1 MKLRYL
7 FSMILA
13 SALMFVSC
21 VDEMGTD
28 SFDNIKLDKTMLVI
42 PVEGGS
48 VELNI
53 DATEAWAFDTLYT
66 EDVWPNVIKRNTDK
80 ETGVVTVKSVDPS
93 WLKVNTLVGEVGQT
107 KVTFTAD
114 KVEGGRELEL
124 CIKAGVNSQFVKI
137 RQGSLE
143 ASSATCAEVIAGA
156 DGKTYRVKGVC
167 TAIAN
172 TTYGNWYLNDGTGEV
187 YVYGTLDKDGKTKN
201 YESWGMEVGDVVEV
215 EGPKLTYGTTVEL
228 VDVTVLKIEKSLL
241 KILTEEQNYAK
252 EGGEF
257 EVKVAFKGEGLY
269 PTVDKDSKSWIS
281 LVGVKTYPGTPTKI
295 EPNPADTA
303 IVTFA
308 LSEFMEK
315 AAPRKGALIFTSSND
330 DGSTEMTF
338 NITQKGDIP
347 DPTPV
352 KDATKVGEG
361 LYVEGTVVAINTK
374 GYLLQDETGVIQIYH
389 PESGWECPFE
399 VGDKVGV
406 AASALGA
413 YNFSAQLSTKFGTDS
428 ANIYFEEKVGDK
440 ADVKYPDPVNY
451 DATKIG
457 AVIADLEANVDK
469 ADKEK
474 KVAITIEYAVMV
486 GKLSISGNYYNVEIA
501 GTEYMGSLY
510 NPLESLNLKD
520 FDGKI
525 VKLTGYFIS
534 VSQSSGEYKYANLVV
549 TAVEEAGDVVFPE
562 LSLSKT
568 EDEVAPEA
576 TEYTFDIKS
585 NLDWTLTASEGVTL
599 DKTSGNGNATVKM
612 TFAANTSDAAIV
624 HTVTAKAEG
633 VADKVLKITQAT
645 AAAPTVATIAEFL
658 AAAEDATVYQVT
670 GVIASMKEIN
680 TQYHNVEVTIKDSEG
695 RELLLYRMKA
705 ADGGPELTELGL
717 SVGDELTAVG
727 NRGSYKGAPQMINPV
742 YVSHKDVIVATISEF
757 IAAAEDDKLYELTG
771 TISAI
776 KDVNTQYNNVEVTIK
791 DSEGTELLLYRM
803 KAAADGKSLTDLGLK
818 VGDVLTAVGNRGSY
832 KGVAQ
837 MVNPIYR
844 GHVEGAPA
852 EDPIAETVLAEWLFS
867 ADAMAAY
874 KDTFGTTDGTLD
886 NTAGDGG
893 MYVAANKAGEGKI
906 TFVQIDKTTLDAKS
920 ENAKRITGSTG
931 HPTAYGV
938 WPGDYW
944 LFEATGKTSYSSG
957 TKVNISYITR
967 TSKTGM
973 KYWRLEYLDGA
984 DWKAAMTTTKVTV
997 NGEEIEYNIMMN
1009 ADGSTNVKIDNT
1021 VTLSSSTEVV
1031 KFRMLCVANDQAN
1044 GKGPIEK
1051 PNGGTCRI
1059 AGAEG
1064 TSPVIKVVE

>member
-13 SALMFVSC
+13 AFFFVGC

-28 SFDNIKLDKTMLVI
+28 SFDNIKLDKTMLTI

-48 VELNI
+48 VELKIN
-53 DATEAWAFDTLYT
+53 ATEAWAFDTLYT
-66 EDVWPNVIKRNTDK
+66 EDVWPNVIKRSKDK
-80 ETGVVTVKSVDPS
+80 ETGVETVTSVDPS
-93 WLKVNTLVGEVGQT
+93 WLAVNIMAGEAGENVV
-107 KVTFTAD
+107 KFTAGKID
-114 KVEGGRELEL
+114 GGREIEL
-124 CIKAGVNSQFVKI
+124 CIKAGINSQFVKI

-215 EGPKLTYGTTVEL
+215 EGPKLTYGSTVEL
-228 VDVTVLKIEKSLL
+228 VDVTVISIEKSLL
-241 KILTEEQNYAK
+241 KIITEEQNYAK

-308 LSEFMEK
+308 LPEFLEK
-315 AAPRKGALIFTSSND
+315 AAPRKGAIIFTSSND

-389 PESGWECPFE
+389 PESGWKCPFE

-413 YNFSAQLSTKFGTDS
+413 YNFSAQLSTTFGNDS

-440 ADVKYPDPVNY
+440 TDVKYPDPVNY

-457 AVIADLEANVDK
+457 AVIDNLEANVDK

-486 GKLSISGNYYNVEIA
+486 GKLAISGNYYNVEIS

-520 FDGKI
+520 FDGKV

-576 TEYTFDIKS
+576 TEYSFDIKS
-585 NLDWTLTASEGVTL
+585 NLKWNLTASEGVTL
-599 DKTSGNGNATVKM
+599 DKTSGEGNATVKM
-612 TFAANTSDAAIV
+612 TFAANTTDAAIV

-633 VADKVLKITQAT
+633 VADKVLKVTQAT
-645 AAAPTVATIAEFL
+645 AAAPTVATAAEINAAEDDENKLYEVTGYITEVVNDKYGNIYIQDATGEVYVYGTLDAEGNSANWGSLNINAGDIVTVVGPKVSYKDSPQMKNVTVKDHKPVVTKTVEEFL
-658 AAAEDATVYQVT
+658 AAPESADVYYRLT
-670 GVIASMKEIN
+670 GRISNIAN
-680 TQYHNVEVTIKDSEG
+680 TTYGNFDLVDETGSVYVYG
-695 RELLLYRMKA
+695 LLSGW
-705 ADGGPELTELGL
+705 GGPSKMFESLGL
-717 SVGDELTAVG
+717 AEGDIVTLVGVRAA
-727 NRGSYKGAPQMINPV
+727 YKGSAQV
-742 YVSHKDVIVATISEF
+742 GSAFYVSHEEGAAPADPWETAVSYDLPESASSSRQVLRNVKYYADADNINIRLVASISKIEEKTDGLTISF
-757 IAAAEDDKLYELTG
+757 YDKTNGATG
-771 TISAI
+771 KGFYGWWNNAI
-776 KDVNTQYNNVEVTIK
+776 
-791 DSEGTELLLYRM
+791 
-803 KAAADGKSLTDLGLK
+803 
-818 VGDVLTAVGNRGSY
+818 GDVEYNAERCGAISSSDLTMTVG
-832 KGVAQ
+832 
-837 MVNPIYR
+837 
-844 GHVEGAPA
+844 E
-852 EDPIAETVLAEWLFS
+852 ETLDVQKVVDGDLVTWTFAFPRSANAVLA
-867 ADAMAAY
+867 
-874 KDTFGTTDGTLD
+874 
-886 NTAGDGG
+886 GDKVYMG
-893 MYVAANKAGEGKI
+893 I
-906 TFVQIDKTTLDAKS
+906 LTLDA
-920 ENAKRITGSTG
+920 EWN
-931 HPTAYGV
+931 
-938 WPGDYW
+938 
-944 LFEATGKTSYSSG
+944 ATGA
-957 TKVNISYITR
+957 
-967 TSKTGM
+967 M
-973 KYWRLEYLDGA
+973 PDKYADMLE
-984 DWKAAMTTTKVTV
+984 
-997 NGEEIEYNIMMN
+997 
-1009 ADGSTNVKIDNT
+1009 
-1021 VTLSSSTEVV
+1021 VTL
-1031 KFRMLCVANDQAN
+1031 
-1044 GKGPIEK
+1044 P
-1051 PNGGTCRI
+1051 
-1059 AGAEG
+1059 
-1064 TSPVIKVVE
+1064 